1 MSLLESHVVLMFV
14 YATVTALFFSLLWK
28 QGRRDR
34 VRFFVLVFCS
44 LFLGGILLS
53 WLMYPFPIR

>member
-14 YATVTALFFSLLWK
+14 YAMVTALFFSLLWK
-28 QGRRDR
+28 QGKRDR

>member
-14 YATVTALFFSLLWK
+14 YAMVTALFFSLLWK
-28 QGRRDR
+28 HGKRDR

-44 LFLGGILLS
+44 LFLGGIVLS